1 MRQLATFIMVF
12 QIMESNGKIAA
23 INSKKI
29 LIGKS
34 VMQHIFPLLF
44 LHWCQKHVTQVICFR
59 PLTRLRSNYYETL
72 TQQISPTIE
81 V

>member
-1 MRQLATFIMVF
+1 MRQLATLSMVF
-12 QIMESNGKIAA
+12 QIMGNNSEMAA
-23 INSKKI
+23 INSNKI

-34 VMQHIFPLLF
+34 VMQCVFPTPF
-44 LHWCQKHVTQVICFR
+44 FFWCQKHVTQVICFR